1 MFPRGLSGPASP
13 LRPANRRLPL
23 ERARQIGNK
32 TCSARTCYTYTF
44 ASDPTLATESQIALG
59 LRKAFGQE
67 NAGYR
72 ALCALYRVTAQPTQ
86 SGAQRL
92 LALAQREEQAR

>member
-1 MFPRGLSGPASP
+1 M
-13 LRPANRRLPL
+13 
-23 ERARQIGNK
+23 IGNL
-32 TCSARTCYTYTF
+32 TGAAQTWYTHTF